1 VTDAISAGGLRLPVK
16 HTRDGTLVVSAGD
29 PDLEPL
35 AFVVNAATTGM
46 LPHLRDAV
54 AAGEDVVIQGLFA
67 SRPDPGEGHA
77 AAAAAWR
84 RLTGDEPGE
93 DAYVVGTTF
102 TEGDLLV
109 PRDALLAILDALAAA
124 GHGGSPASE
133 TERSGV
139 DAAPPATPAG
149 TADAGGVD
157 SATLDA
163 LERRAAELDA
173 RSVAPPE
180 SEDAAGAV
188 SAARRFLLLELDQA
202 GVLRDDPPPA
212 LDGHPLLRTY
222 REAAAQ
228 LRRYLDS
235 EERAEL
241 VAEPPPAGVLGAPV
255 SLDWFRFPSPQPNPL
270 EKPFHWLAAGEAA
283 LRAAPLDPAAG
294 GGSVFVRRGGAWWAL
309 EWRRDDGVT
318 PALVSARPAG

>member
-1 VTDAISAGGLRLPVK
+1 MTDVISAGGLRLPVE

-54 AAGEDVVIQGLFA
+54 AAGEDAVTQGLFA

-84 RLTGDEPGE
+84 RLTGHDPGE
-93 DAYVVGTTF
+93 DAYLVGTTF
-102 TEGDLLV
+102 TDTDLLV
-109 PRDALLAILDALAAA
+109 PRDALLAILDALAAPEPS
-124 GHGGSPASE
+124 GSPAGESE
-133 TERSGV
+133 PSEV

-149 TADAGGVD
+149 RPDAGALG
-157 SATLDA
+157 A
-163 LERRAAELDA
+163 LERRAVELDA

-212 LDGHPLLRTY
+212 LDGYPLLRTY
-222 REAAAQ
+222 RDAAAQ
-228 LRRYLDS
+228 LRRYLRSD
-235 EERAEL
+235 ERAEL

-255 SLDWFRFPSPQPNPL
+255 SLDWFRRPSPQPNPL

-283 LRAAPLDPAAG
+283 LRAAPLDPGAG
-294 GGSVFVRRGGAWWAL
+294 GGSVFIRRGGVWWAL